1 MKNKKKFLQVINKG
15 GLKWFQFNIYLTCKF
30 IFIFFNVILIY
41 VGIKKIFIFH
51 PIPRSSFGLILVNIF
66 FNMSCMYQPSKFCQ
80 RTTRPTLPR
89 TAAHALFIFFYFMEF
104 LYSPNRSISP
114 YKWMENFLMHFLFY
128 LFPKLRFWSF
138 IVFNGTLYVNP
149 SPEWR

>member
-1 MKNKKKFLQVINKG
+1 MYNKIKNNMKNKKKFLQVINKG

-66 FNMSCMYQPSKFCQ
+66 LICRACTNHQSSANVQ
-80 RTTRPTLPR
+80 RG
-89 TAAHALFIFFYFMEF
+89 
-104 LYSPNRSISP
+104 
-114 YKWMENFLMHFLFY
+114 
-128 LFPKLRFWSF
+128 LRFHGQQHTLFSFSSILWNSF
-138 IVFNGTLYVNP
+138 IRRTDP
-149 SPEWR
+149 SAPINEWKFF